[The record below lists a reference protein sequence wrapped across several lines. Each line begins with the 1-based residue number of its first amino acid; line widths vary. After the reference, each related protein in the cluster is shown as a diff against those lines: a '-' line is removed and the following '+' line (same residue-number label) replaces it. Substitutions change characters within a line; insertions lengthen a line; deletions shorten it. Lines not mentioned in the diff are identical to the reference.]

1 MKAFKTF
8 TLLSLVFALCNCSQD
23 DNLAQSPD
31 GDNNLNNTTPALITT
46 GIVTKDGK
54 SISIELN
61 ESSTITFTD
70 EYMVIDNNGQETKIK
85 LDDVSSLSYNPETT
99 E

>member
-1 MKAFKTF
+1 MKAYKTLI
-8 TLLSLVFALCNCSQD
+8 LLSLAFTLCNCSQN
-23 DNLAQSPD
+23 DNLAQTPD
-31 GDNNLNNTTPALITT
+31 EDNNPNNTTPATITT

-54 SISIELN
+54 SIPIELN